1 MQNEVHCDFFRWHYE
16 EKEESKGEDE
26 DEVHKPDFVI
36 MKMWQKLAI
45 KRSMEIEKLQSK
57 LDEAKF
63 KLEEANLK
71 VVAEKSMVVAE
82 SVKVTTERFK
92 MKLAIVLVVLSWAIT
107 IAFIFINVY

>member
-1 MQNEVHCDFFRWHYE
+1 
-16 EKEESKGEDE
+16 
-26 DEVHKPDFVI
+26 
-36 MKMWQKLAI
+36 MKMWQLAI
-45 KRSMEIEKLQSK
+45 ERSREVEKLESK

-107 IAFIFINVY
+107 IVFIFINVY